1 MLSVYHF
8 SRAYCI
14 QNTKAKTCMPAK
26 RAVVKQ
32 SLPELITNDLRERI
46 LSGDLKEGEAIRQ
59 ELLADEY
66 DVSRMPVREALKRL
80 SAEGLVHW
88 ENNRGGYVMKHS
100 LREIGEIF
108 DLRVLLEVDLFR
120 HAIPEMG
127 EAEFQRCEEIIAA
140 MDESYQEDDVSRWG
154 KLNYDYHCALY
165 SAAGR
170 RLSEEMLARLNVHSD
185 RYVRIHLSVM
195 EQREPAQVEHRNL
208 LNLARAGDVE
218 GACDL
223 LVHHITRTKSELLEM
238 IAAQRKAEE
247 A

>member
-1 MLSVYHF
+1 MS
-8 SRAYCI
+8 A
-14 QNTKAKTCMPAK
+14 T
-26 RAVVKQ
+26 RAVKKQ

-59 ELLADEY
+59 ELLAEEY
-66 DVSRMPVREALKRL
+66 EVSRMPVREALKRL
-80 SAEGLVHW
+80 SAEGLVQW

-120 HAIPEMG
+120 RAIPKMG
-127 EAEFQRCEEIIAA
+127 ALEFEKCEEILTD
-140 MDESYQEDDVSRWG
+140 METSYRQDDVSRWG

-170 RLSEEMLARLNVHSD
+170 RLSDEMLARLNVHSD

-195 EQREPAQVEHRNL
+195 RQREPAQQEHRKL
-208 LNLARAGDVE
+208 LELARAGNVD
-218 GACDL
+218 GACEL
-223 LVHHITRTKSELLEM
+223 LTRHITRTKAELLEM
-238 IAAQRKAEE
+238 IAAQRKDEVT
-247 A
+247 